1 MVLKWLACERTPLP
15 AAHPG
20 GAGWRAVTP
29 PDIPTVALSG
39 ALGGCEGSAYV
50 LTNSGTSRLHPVA
63 AQNWEDE
70 DVPALLTAI
79 EEELRGRI
87 QARLDAVSSIY
98 C

>member
-1 MVLKWLACERTPLP
+1 M
-15 AAHPG
+15 
-20 GAGWRAVTP
+20 
-29 PDIPTVALSG
+29 
-39 ALGGCEGSAYV
+39 
-50 LTNSGTSRLHPVA
+50 A